1 MSAPRLRVLSVDLR
15 VLPMRTRIPFRYGIA
30 TLTAVPHLFV
40 QAEVEVEGKVVQG
53 FTSEGLP
60 PKWFTKNP
68 RSTNEQDLADMLAV
82 IQHAAGI
89 APVVTKQPVTFYE
102 F

>member
-1 MSAPRLRVLSVDLR
+1 MLERWEGRVNGRGMEDWIFAKRKRCIFTVMSSSAPRLRVLKMDLR
-15 VLPMRTRIPFRYGIA
+15 VLPMRTRIPFRYGIT

-40 QAEVEVEGKVVQG
+40 QATVEVEGEKLDG

-68 RSTNEQDLADMLAV
+68 
-82 IQHAAGI
+82 
-89 APVVTKQPVTFYE
+89 
-102 F
+102 